1 MTRFASTQEEH
12 EIFELGD
19 LRGRFGG
26 RAGWAC
32 GGGSCINVSSPIPK
46 GGRGKLGD
54 LFPLA
59 RLWGLDADAEIESV
73 VEISDDQPKAYME
86 GEGVYVRLICTAEEY
101 RPLR

>member
-1 MTRFASTQEEH
+1 
-12 EIFELGD
+12 
-19 LRGRFGG
+19 
-26 RAGWAC
+26 
-32 GGGSCINVSSPIPK
+32 
-46 GGRGKLGD
+46 

-59 RLWGLDADAEIESV
+59 RLLGLDADAEIESV